1 MNNDKFSPLT
11 RSILIGGAAAGVLD
25 AADAIVAFKLVLG
38 FDPIPIYQFVAS
50 GLLGPSAFTSGAS
63 AWLGVAVH
71 FLIAFSAAAVFSLA
85 ARRSPMLLRSAALS
99 GPLFG
104 VGVFVVM
111 NYLVIPLSRIAPS
124 PFSLALF
131 LNGVIGHAA
140 LVGLPIALAAR
151 RYLEATPD
159 GSASRY
165 GTVGR
170 GLTRA
175 VHDP

>member
-1 MNNDKFSPLT
+1 MNDPKLSHLT
-11 RSILIGGAAAGVLD
+11 RSILIGGAVAGVLD

-50 GLLGPSAFTSGAS
+50 GLLGPSAFASGAA

-85 ARRSPMLLRSAALS
+85 ARRSPLLLRHVAVS
-99 GPLFG
+99 GALFG
-104 VGVFVVM
+104 MSVFAVM
-111 NYLVIPLSRIAPS
+111 SYLVIPLSRIAPS

-140 LVGLPIALAAR
+140 LVGLPIALVAR
-151 RYLEATPD
+151 RYLEPALEPPRARSKVTPLGLRS
-159 GSASRY
+159 GS
-165 GTVGR
+165 G
-170 GLTRA
+170 
-175 VHDP
+175 DI